1 MMQYV
6 LKNGIIL
13 DGTEN
18 MKPVTGHM
26 IRVENDKIA
35 EILPENSPVSGC
47 EVIDLK
53 GAYVLP
59 GLINLHVHL
68 ATSGKPPRANKKPTN
83 YKRLFQILSRSR
95 LVKFV
100 LKRMLR
106 GYARTELMSGVT
118 TIRTVGGILDM
129 DARIRDEINAGK
141 IQGPR
146 ILAGN
151 TGVMKVNIDDPL
163 EDVDNIKIA
172 VPYVEADGKR
182 ISYTYDK
189 TGLLTGADYAGEGS
203 IDNSYNEL
211 GLLTV
216 TKGMEGTTSY
226 QYNEDGKLLSVTT
239 PDGDTVSYTYNEK
252 GLKAGIT
259 YPDGSQVQYA
269 YDSMGRLGSVTGL
282 DGGITE
288 YEYDAAGR
296 RTKTVSEN
304 RTITYTYDEGNRLTG
319 LNVAGDVQLSFGYTY
334 DKNGSMT
341 SETLSGDG
349 MDTTSRYTYDLAGQ
363 LTGFSRTDGYE
374 ECYAYDPAG
383 HMTERICKAQGGEEY
398 ALSMAYDQADRL
410 VRMERAA
417 KERKITGI
425 VYRYDENGNLT
436 SKTSDIG
443 TDTYHYNAMD
453 QLTSYEGYDGYQAK
467 YAYQDTGVLLRKETK
482 GNQSRLTQEEVLEG
496 KSVSGE
502 IDIEEGAAGIGAADM
517 GSQID
522 AGDWIVTSYVYDINQ
537 EYEQVL
543 SETTQ
548 GQTTCYEYG
557 LERISAYGPDGKT
570 DYLYDGR
577 GSVAEQLTTGTD
589 LAENVKKVIKSYT
602 PYGEQLNEKLFGFG
616 YNGEEYDSAT
626 GMVYLRA
633 RWYEPAMAR
642 FAQKDI
648 ERGELTDTISQNRY
662 LYAANDPVNYTDP
675 SGEFKLP
682 IINPLKTIGN
692 GIRNKLPDPLKS
704 VYDYGAKFVS
714 TLTAPVKQLA
724 DTVVATG
731 ELISSVY
738 HKNKM
743 EAGNQQDYVVL
754 NTIIE
759 TLGIW
764 DKVNSGDMK
773 NAPLQERLKYACGI
787 SDEEYQKARKY
798 YQ

>member
-1 MMQYV
+1 MT
-6 LKNGIIL
+6 
-13 DGTEN
+13 GTPNEYT
-18 MKPVTGHM
+18 K
-26 IRVENDKIA
+26 E
-35 EILPENSPVSGC
+35 SW
-47 EVIDLK
+47 
-53 GAYVLP
+53 
-59 GLINLHVHL
+59 
-68 ATSGKPPRANKKPTN
+68 
-83 YKRLFQILSRSR
+83 LSAIT
-95 LVKFV
+95 K
-100 LKRMLR
+100 
-106 GYARTELMSGVT
+106 
-118 TIRTVGGILDM
+118 
-129 DARIRDEINAGK
+129 
-141 IQGPR
+141 
-146 ILAGN
+146 
-151 TGVMKVNIDDPL
+151 
-163 EDVDNIKIA
+163 
-172 VPYVEADGKR
+172 ADGKR

-203 IDNSYNEL
+203 IENSYNEL

-304 RTITYTYDEGNRLTG
+304 RTITYTYDDGNRLTG

-341 SETLSGDG
+341 SETRSGDG
-349 MDTTSRYTYDLAGQ
+349 MDTTSRYTYDLTGQ
-363 LTGFSRTDGYE
+363 LKGFSRTDGYE
-374 ECYAYDPAG
+374 ERYAYDPAG
-383 HMTERICKAQGGEEY
+383 NMTERICKAQGGEEY

-425 VYRYDENGNLT
+425 AYRYDENGNLT

-502 IDIEEGAAGIGAADM
+502 IDIEEGAAGIGAADI

-570 DYLYDGR
+570 DYIYDGR

-589 LAENVKKVIKSYT
+589 LAENVK
-602 PYGEQLNEKLFGFG
+602 
-616 YNGEEYDSAT
+616 
-626 GMVYLRA
+626 R
-633 RWYEPAMAR
+633 
-642 FAQKDI
+642 
-648 ERGELTDTISQNRY
+648 
-662 LYAANDPVNYTDP
+662 
-675 SGEFKLP
+675 
-682 IINPLKTIGN
+682 KT
-692 GIRNKLPDPLKS
+692 
-704 VYDYGAKFVS
+704 
-714 TLTAPVKQLA
+714 
-724 DTVVATG
+724 
-731 ELISSVY
+731 
-738 HKNKM
+738 
-743 EAGNQQDYVVL
+743 
-754 NTIIE
+754 
-759 TLGIW
+759 
-764 DKVNSGDMK
+764 
-773 NAPLQERLKYACGI
+773 
-787 SDEEYQKARKY
+787 
-798 YQ
+798 